1 MTSLPISCELPDGE
15 RARRQHELQESLQP
29 AIEKRV
35 ELEDGYALRFPGD
48 PDRVRALAEL
58 MIFERACC
66 PFLSIELV
74 AEPKRGPVWLKL
86 RGPEGT
92 KPFLER
98 AFALCEAGGAP
109 GPGASGR
116 GRRGGAAG

>member
-1 MTSLPISCELPDGE
+1 MNSLPIACELPDGE
-15 RARRQHELQESLQP
+15 RTSRQRDLQESLRP

-58 MIFERACC
+58 MVFERECC
-66 PFLSIELV
+66 PFLTLELA
-74 AEPKRGPVWLKL
+74 AEPGRGPVWLKL

-92 KPFLER
+92 KPFLKR
-98 AFALCEAGGAP
+98 AFDLCD
-109 GPGASGR
+109 SGHPE
-116 GRRGGAAG
+116 